1 MLVDGE
7 RNLNYHGTVQEPT
20 AVMRCLRCHCCLICS
35 VLDCH
40 HSRRLVLQCAPRRL
54 YSSSQGNATV
64 QQNPYFEQRHSAYEV
79 PESCNV
85 QGVYRQ
91 QIGQQFVEPVP
102 MSIGTNVAGRNHEGS
117 LDGKLMLTQSPMI
130 SALANIEPNFICF
143 GTCWPSQI
151 ASTDDLG
158 RSNMFIGAHGLQQ
171 QRDMSNWRHSSLQMG
186 PRTRLNLSSER
197 SQTPAVTGAPSG
209 GQHRNMF
216 SWRNELLPTPHRA
229 NLNMSGAP
237 VSKGAPLGGPQRH
250 RNMFNSSQLSVELL
264 RQTQLS
270 CYFKGRASLTTGSTT
285 GLEHHGIGNMCSSRS
300 NSSLQTSPWETELNI
315 SSGSRIMDDTTN
327 YVVNERKR
335 RSLLT
340 SMGASPYNA
349 VQPEDARML
358 IKEDIRPAK
367 RPYSLWAPENYSV
380 GSWNRNMSELGSNSN
395 HCAFNNTA
403 TQNFEQINSATV
415 LEKISH
421 DLLDDAD
428 IEPTGAAEETT
439 VMSTINSLSN
449 LLQQDRAPATA
460 RSSEASYAGGT
471 AAIATPLNISTE
483 AATNQVLG
491 MAPDAESSGG
501 SCSRAGGVSSSNS
514 MSPPPAI
521 VEGLSCEEEEQMGE
535 IEMDP
540 AYLSELLPFCP

>member
-1 MLVDGE
+1 
-7 RNLNYHGTVQEPT
+7 
-20 AVMRCLRCHCCLICS
+20 
-35 VLDCH
+35 
-40 HSRRLVLQCAPRRL
+40 
-54 YSSSQGNATV
+54 
-64 QQNPYFEQRHSAYEV
+64 
-79 PESCNV
+79 
-85 QGVYRQ
+85 
-91 QIGQQFVEPVP
+91 
-102 MSIGTNVAGRNHEGS
+102 
-117 LDGKLMLTQSPMI
+117 
-130 SALANIEPNFICF
+130 
-143 GTCWPSQI
+143 
-151 ASTDDLG
+151 
-158 RSNMFIGAHGLQQ
+158 MFIGAHDLQQ
-171 QRDMSNWRHSSLQMG
+171 QRDMSNWSHSSLQMG

-209 GQHRNMF
+209 GQHGNMF
-216 SWRNELLPTPHRA
+216 SWRNELLPTPPRA
-229 NLNMSGAP
+229 NLNMSGARGRSS
-237 VSKGAPLGGPQRH
+237 VAEGPQEH
-250 RNMFNSSQLSVELL
+250 RNMSNSSELSVELL

-270 CYFKGRASLTTGSTT
+270 CYFKGRTSLTSGSTT
-285 GLEHHGIGNMCSSRS
+285 GLEQHWIRNMYSSS
-300 NSSLQTSPWETELNI
+300 NYSLQTPPWETQLHI
-315 SSGSRIMDDTTN
+315 PSGSRIMDDTTN
-327 YVVNERKR
+327 YMVNHRKR

-349 VQPEDARML
+349 VQPEDARIL

-367 RPYSLWAPENYSV
+367 RPYSLWAPENQSV

-421 DLLDDAD
+421 NLLNDAD

-439 VMSTINSLSN
+439 VMSTINYLSN

-460 RSSEASYAGGT
+460 TSSQTSYAHVT

-491 MAPDAESSGG
+491 VAPDAGSSGG

-514 MSPPPAI
+514 M
-521 VEGLSCEEEEQMGE
+521 GLSCEEEEQMGE